1 MTYLVIPVIYG
12 NQKIKEVK
20 TIKEVKAIVKCS
32 TTKFYKMLESG
43 DCYNG
48 YAIDVIDN
56 D

>member
-1 MTYLVIPVIYG
+1 MTYLVIPVIYN
-12 NQKIKEVK
+12 NQ

-48 YAIDVIDN
+48 YAVDVIDN

>member
-1 MTYLVIPVIYG
+1 MSYLVIPVIY
-12 NQKIKEVK
+12 NSQKIKEVQ
-20 TIKEVKAIVKCS
+20 TIKEVKSIVKCS

-48 YAIDVIDN
+48 YAVDVIDN